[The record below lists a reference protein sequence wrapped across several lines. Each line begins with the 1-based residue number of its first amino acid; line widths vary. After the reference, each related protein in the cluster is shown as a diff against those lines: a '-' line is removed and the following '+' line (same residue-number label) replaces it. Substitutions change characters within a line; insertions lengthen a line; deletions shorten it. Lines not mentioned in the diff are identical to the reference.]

1 MYKISSRQKKIAKLL
16 GVHIYPSNNK
26 NKKIDVYKN
35 GYKIVSIG
43 AYGYKDYS
51 IYLDQYGKEY
61 ANERKRLYKIRNAK
75 YLNKKGTAGYYAY
88 KILWS

>member
-1 MYKISSRQKKIAKLL
+1 MYQITSRQKKIAKLL
-16 GVHIYPSNNK
+16 GVNIYPSNNK

-43 AYGYKDYS
+43 AKGYKDYS
-51 IYLDQYGKEY
+51 LYLDQYGKEY
-61 ANERKRLYKIRNAK
+61 ANERKRLYKIRHAK
-75 YLNKKGTAGYYAY
+75 DLNKKGTAGYYAY

>member
-1 MYKISSRQKKIAKLL
+1 MYQITSRQKKIAKFL
-16 GVHIYPSNNK
+16 GVEIYPSSNK

-43 AYGYKDYS
+43 AAGYDDFNTYLISYGLS
-51 IYLDQYGKEY
+51 Y
-61 ANERKRLYKIRNAK
+61 ANERRKLYKLRHAK
-75 YLNKKGTAGYYAY
+75 NINVKGTAGYYAY